1 MIYIVLNFFF
11 RILKEKE
18 DDEIEKVFYLEDGV
32 KKKKGGC
39 CSWCLKKD

>member
-1 MIYIVLNFFF
+1 MHIVLNFLF

-18 DDEIEKVFYLEDGV
+18 DDEIEKALHLEDGV

-39 CSWCLKKD
+39 CS